1 MRRIFTGTLFIVFAT
16 VFLIG
21 FVWSPV
27 PADSLAVT
35 IIIITVSDM
44 VLRHSIKHIAHHF
57 KATIKIEAIGVS
69 ENVQLLRNPWTKN
82 LHLLRTIG
90 YLWGGLNLLY
100 LAALVLFTGELR
112 AAIF

>member
-27 PADSLAVT
+27 LRTPWPVT

-44 VLRHSIKHIAHHF
+44 VFRRIKLAHHF

-69 ENVQLLRNPWTKN
+69 EISTP
-82 LHLLRTIG
+82 
-90 YLWGGLNLLY
+90 
-100 LAALVLFTGELR
+100 A
-112 AAIF
+112 